1 MLEAGE
7 AASMRDIARRE
18 GTHPSYIARRIN
30 FTLLAPENVA
40 AILDETSRERISY

>member
-18 GTHPSYIARRIN
+18 GTNPSYIGRHIN
-30 FTLLAPENVA
+30 LTLLAPENVA
-40 AILDETSRERISY
+40 AILDETSPEGISY